1 MRTTT
6 VLPQTTWAAFS
17 CALLVL
23 TGGLLSPA
31 QAQAVDTVLRVAQA
45 SPATA
50 APQPRQPA
58 SPLQAAASASR
69 KWSVYWGWNRSTYS
83 NSDIHFWGADHDFT
97 LSSVKANDMQADVT
111 TENIFGTFLSPANM
125 TLPQTNLRVAYQVSP
140 DTAWAIN
147 LDHMKYVVTTD
158 QTVGFAGYINNSNS
172 TQTGATRTL
181 STNYLNFEHT
191 DGLNVVTVEYEK
203 QYPVTQWKAPF
214 ASRWV
219 ALVGAGIVYPKTN
232 VTLNMLG
239 RSRNDQFHL
248 AGYSAGGGVGWEA
261 DFLDSWF
268 FRSMLKVGYV
278 TLPDVLTSSQGDK
291 ASHNFTYNEFLFAF
305 GKRF

>member
-6 VLPQTTWAAFS
+6 MLPKTSWAAAW
-17 CALLVL
+17 CALCAL
-23 TGGLLSPA
+23 TGGVQGPA
-31 QAQAVDTVLRVAQA
+31 TAQTADTVLLAQA
-45 SPATA
+45 SPVSASPVKRDA
-50 APQPRQPA
+50 A

-125 TLPQTNLRVAYQVSP
+125 TLPQTNLRIAYQVSP
-140 DTAWAIN
+140 DTAWALN
-147 LDHMKYVVTTD
+147 LDHMKYVVTPD
-158 QTVGFAGYINNSNS
+158 QAVAFSGRINNDS
-172 TQTGATRTL
+172 QTGATRTL

-191 DGLNVVTVEYEK
+191 DGLNVVSVEYEK
-203 QYPVTQWKAPF
+203 QYPVNQWKAPF

-268 FRSMLKVGYV
+268 FRSMFKMGYV

-291 ASHNFTYNEFLFAF
+291 ASHNFTYNELLIAL

>member
-6 VLPQTTWAAFS
+6 MLPKSPWATAW
-17 CALLVL
+17 CALFVL
-23 TGGLLSPA
+23 AGGAPSPA
-31 QAQAVDTVLRVAQA
+31 WAQTADTVLLAQA
-45 SPATA
+45 SPASA
-50 APQPRQPA
+50 SPLKRDAA

-147 LDHMKYVVTTD
+147 LDHMKYVVTPD
-158 QTVGFAGYINNSNS
+158 QTVAFSGRINNDP
-172 TQTGATRTL
+172 QTGATRTL

-191 DGLNVVTVEYEK
+191 DGLNVVTLEYEK

-268 FRSMLKVGYV
+268 FRSMFKMGYV

-291 ASHNFTYNEFLFAF
+291 ASHNFTYNEWLIAL

>member
-1 MRTTT
+1 
-6 VLPQTTWAAFS
+6 
-17 CALLVL
+17 
-23 TGGLLSPA
+23 
-31 QAQAVDTVLRVAQA
+31 
-45 SPATA
+45 
-50 APQPRQPA
+50 
-58 SPLQAAASASR
+58 
-69 KWSVYWGWNRSTYS
+69 
-83 NSDIHFWGADHDFT
+83 
-97 LSSVKANDMQADVT
+97 MQADVT

-125 TLPQTNLRVAYQVSP
+125 TLPQTNLRIAYQVSP

-147 LDHMKYVVTTD
+147 LDHMKYVVTPD
-158 QTVGFAGYINNSNS
+158 QAVAFSGRISNDS
-172 TQTGATRTL
+172 QTGATRTL

-191 DGLNVVTVEYEK
+191 DGLNVVSVEYEK
-203 QYPVTQWKAPF
+203 QFPVTQWKAPF

-268 FRSMLKVGYV
+268 FRSMFKMGYV

-291 ASHNFTYNEFLFAF
+291 ASHNFTYNELLIAI

>member
-6 VLPQTTWAAFS
+6 MLPKTPWAAAC
-17 CALLVL
+17 CALFVL
-23 TGGLLSPA
+23 TGGVQGPA
-31 QAQAVDTVLRVAQA
+31 MAQTADTVLLAQA
-45 SPATA
+45 SPASA
-50 APQPRQPA
+50 SPLKRDAA

-147 LDHMKYVVTTD
+147 LDHMKYVVTPD
-158 QTVGFAGYINNSNS
+158 QTVAFSGRINNDP
-172 TQTGATRTL
+172 QAGASRTL

-191 DGLNVVTVEYEK
+191 DGLNVVSVEYEK
-203 QYPVTQWKAPF
+203 QYPVTLWKAPF

-268 FRSMLKVGYV
+268 FRSMFKMGYV

-291 ASHNFTYNEFLFAF
+291 ASHNFTYNELLIAL

>member
-6 VLPQTTWAAFS
+6 MLLKTSWAAAW
-17 CALLVL
+17 CALFAL
-23 TGGLLSPA
+23 TGGVQGPA
-31 QAQAVDTVLRVAQA
+31 MAQTADTVLLAQA
-45 SPATA
+45 SPVSASPVKRDA
-50 APQPRQPA
+50 A

-125 TLPQTNLRVAYQVSP
+125 TLPQTNLRIAYQVSP
-140 DTAWAIN
+140 DTAWALN
-147 LDHMKYVVTTD
+147 LDHMKYVVTPD
-158 QTVGFAGYINNSNS
+158 QTVAFSGRITNDP
-172 TQTGATRTL
+172 QTGATRTL

-191 DGLNVVTVEYEK
+191 DGLNVVTLEYEK

-232 VTLNMLG
+232 VTLNMVG

-248 AGYSAGGGVGWEA
+248 SGYSAGGGVGWEA

-268 FRSMLKVGYV
+268 FRGMFKMGYV

-291 ASHNFTYNEFLFAF
+291 ASHNFTYNELLIAL

>member
-1 MRTTT
+1 M
-6 VLPQTTWAAFS
+6 S
-17 CALLVL
+17 
-23 TGGLLSPA
+23 
-31 QAQAVDTVLRVAQA
+31 A
-45 SPATA
+45 SPVKRDA
-50 APQPRQPA
+50 A

-125 TLPQTNLRVAYQVSP
+125 TLPQTNLRIAYQVSP
-140 DTAWAIN
+140 DTAWALN
-147 LDHMKYVVTTD
+147 LDHMKYVVTPD
-158 QTVGFAGYINNSNS
+158 QTVAFSGRINNDP
-172 TQTGATRTL
+172 QTGATRTL

-191 DGLNVVTVEYEK
+191 DGLNVVSVEYEK
-203 QYPVTQWKAPF
+203 QFPVTQWKAPF

-268 FRSMLKVGYV
+268 FRSMFKMGYV

-291 ASHNFTYNEFLFAF
+291 ASHNFTYNELLIAL

>member
-6 VLPQTTWAAFS
+6 MLPKTSWAAAW
-17 CALLVL
+17 CALFALI
-23 TGGLLSPA
+23 GGVQGPA
-31 QAQAVDTVLRVAQA
+31 MAQTADTVLLAQA
-45 SPATA
+45 SPVSASPVKRDA
-50 APQPRQPA
+50 A

-83 NSDIHFWGADHDFT
+83 NSDIHFWGADHNFT

-125 TLPQTNLRVAYQVSP
+125 TLPQTNLRIAYQVSP
-140 DTAWAIN
+140 DTAWALN
-147 LDHMKYVVTTD
+147 LDHMKYVVTPD
-158 QTVGFAGYINNSNS
+158 QTVAFSGRITNDP
-172 TQTGATRTL
+172 QTGATRTL

-191 DGLNVVTVEYEK
+191 DGLNVVTLEYEK

-232 VTLNMLG
+232 VTLNMVG

-268 FRSMLKVGYV
+268 FRSMFKIGYV

-291 ASHNFTYNEFLFAF
+291 ASHNFTYNELLIAL

>member
-6 VLPQTTWAAFS
+6 MLPKTSWAAAW
-17 CALLVL
+17 CALFAL
-23 TGGLLSPA
+23 TGGVQGTAMA
-31 QAQAVDTVLRVAQA
+31 QTADTVLLAQA
-45 SPATA
+45 NPASVSPVKRDA
-50 APQPRQPA
+50 A

-125 TLPQTNLRVAYQVSP
+125 TLPQTNLRIAYQVSP
-140 DTAWAIN
+140 DTAWALN
-147 LDHMKYVVTTD
+147 LDHMKYVVTPD
-158 QTVGFAGYINNSNS
+158 QTVAFSGRINNDPQS
-172 TQTGATRTL
+172 GATRNL

-191 DGLNVVTVEYEK
+191 DGLNVVSVEYEK
-203 QYPVTQWKAPF
+203 QFPVTQWKAPF

-268 FRSMLKVGYV
+268 FRSMFKMGYV

-291 ASHNFTYNEFLFAF
+291 ASHNFTYNELLIAL

>member
-1 MRTTT
+1 MTFQ
-6 VLPQTTWAAFS
+6 PIWAAS
-17 CALLVL
+17 CWAV
-23 TGGLLSPA
+23 TVSIAAFLSPA
-31 QAQAVDTVLRVAQA
+31 WAQTADTVLLVQA
-45 SPATA
+45 SAA
-50 APQPRQPA
+50 APVPLPPAAA
-58 SPLQAAASASR
+58 SPLQAAASVAR

-83 NSDIHFWGADHDFT
+83 NSDIHFWGPDHNFT
-97 LSSVKANDMQADVT
+97 LSNVKANDLQADVT
-111 TENIFGTFLSPANM
+111 TDNIFGTFLNPANM

-147 LDHMKYVVTTD
+147 LDHMKYVVTPD
-158 QTVGFAGYINNSNS
+158 QTVAFAGSINNDPQSGS
-172 TQTGATRTL
+172 TRTL

-191 DGLNVVTVEYEK
+191 DGLNVVTLEYEK
-203 QYPVTQWKAPF
+203 QFPVTQWKAPF

-268 FRSMLKVGYV
+268 FRSLFKMGYV

-291 ASHNFTYNEFLFAF
+291 ASHNFTYNELLIAV

>member
-6 VLPQTTWAAFS
+6 MLPKTPWAAVS

-23 TGGLLSPA
+23 IGGVQSPA
-31 QAQAVDTVLRVAQA
+31 WAQAADTVLLAQA
-45 SPATA
+45 SPAA
-50 APQPRQPA
+50 VSPVKRDASP
-58 SPLQAAASASR
+58 SPLQAAASARR

-97 LSSVKANDMQADVT
+97 LSGVKANDMQADVT
-111 TENIFGTFLSPANM
+111 TENIFGTFLNPGNM
-125 TLPQTNLRVAYQVSP
+125 TLPQTNLRIAYQVSP
-140 DTAWAIN
+140 DTAWALN
-147 LDHMKYVVTTD
+147 LDHMKYVVTPD
-158 QTVGFAGYINNSNS
+158 QTVGFSGN
-172 TQTGATRTL
+172 TQPDNLTGNTRTL

-191 DGLNVVTVEYEK
+191 DGLNVVSVEYEK
-203 QYPVTQWKAPF
+203 QFPVTQWKAPF

-268 FRSMLKVGYV
+268 FRSMFKMGYV

-291 ASHNFTYNEFLFAF
+291 ASHNFTYNELLIAV

>member
-1 MRTTT
+1 MRTATM
-6 VLPQTTWAAFS
+6 LPKTAWAAAL
-17 CALLVL
+17 CALFVL
-23 TGGLLSPA
+23 TGGVQSPA
-31 QAQAVDTVLRVAQA
+31 WAQTADTVLLAQA
-45 SPATA
+45 SPAPVSPVKRDA
-50 APQPRQPA
+50 V
-58 SPLQAAASASR
+58 SPLQTAASATR

-111 TENIFGTFLSPANM
+111 TENIFGTFLNPGNI
-125 TLPQTNLRVAYQVSP
+125 TLPQTNLRIAYQVSAH
-140 DTAWAIN
+140 TAWAIN
-147 LDHMKYVVTTD
+147 LDHMKYVVTPD
-158 QTVGFAGYINNSNS
+158 QTVAFSGRINNDP
-172 TQTGATRTL
+172 QTGATRTL
-181 STNYLNFEHT
+181 STKYLNFEHT
-191 DGLNVVTVEYEK
+191 DGLNVVSLEYEK

-268 FRSMLKVGYV
+268 FRSMFKMGYV

-291 ASHNFTYNEFLFAF
+291 ASHNFTYNELLIAV

>member
-6 VLPQTTWAAFS
+6 MLPKSPWATAW
-17 CALLVL
+17 CALFVL
-23 TGGLLSPA
+23 TGGVQGPA
-31 QAQAVDTVLRVAQA
+31 MAQTADTVLLAQA
-45 SPATA
+45 SPASA
-50 APQPRQPA
+50 SPLKRDAA

-147 LDHMKYVVTTD
+147 LDHMKYVVTPD
-158 QTVGFAGYINNSNS
+158 QTVAFSGRINNDP
-172 TQTGATRTL
+172 QAGASRTL

-232 VTLNMLG
+232 VTLNMVG

-248 AGYSAGGGVGWEA
+248 SGYSAGGGVGWEA
-261 DFLDSWF
+261 DFLESWF
-268 FRSMLKVGYV
+268 FRSMFKMGYV

-291 ASHNFTYNEFLFAF
+291 ASHNFTYNEFLLAF

>member
-6 VLPQTTWAAFS
+6 MLPKTSWAAAW
-17 CALLVL
+17 CALFAL
-23 TGGLLSPA
+23 TGGVTGPA
-31 QAQAVDTVLRVAQA
+31 MAQTADTVLLAQA
-45 SPATA
+45 SPASA
-50 APQPRQPA
+50 SPVQRDAA
-58 SPLQAAASASR
+58 SPLQTAASSRR

-147 LDHMKYVVTTD
+147 LDHMKYVVTPD
-158 QTVGFAGYINNSNS
+158 QTVAFSGRITNDP
-172 TQTGATRTL
+172 QTGANRTL

-191 DGLNVVTVEYEK
+191 DGLNVVSVEYEK
-203 QYPVTQWKAPF
+203 QFPVTQWKAPF

-239 RSRNDQFHL
+239 RSRNDQFHM

-268 FRSMLKVGYV
+268 FRSMFKMGYV

-291 ASHNFTYNEFLFAF
+291 ASHNFTYNELLIAV

>member
-6 VLPQTTWAAFS
+6 MLPKTPWAAAW
-17 CALLVL
+17 CALFVL
-23 TGGLLSPA
+23 TGGVQGPA
-31 QAQAVDTVLRVAQA
+31 MAQTADTVLLAQA
-45 SPATA
+45 SPAYA
-50 APQPRQPA
+50 SPLKRDAA

-147 LDHMKYVVTTD
+147 LDHMKYVVTPD
-158 QTVGFAGYINNSNS
+158 QTVAFSGRITNDP
-172 TQTGATRTL
+172 QTGATRTL

-203 QYPVTQWKAPF
+203 QYPETQWKAPF

-239 RSRNDQFHL
+239 RSRNDQYHL

-268 FRSMLKVGYV
+268 FRSMFKMGYV

-291 ASHNFTYNEFLFAF
+291 ASHNFTYNELLIAV

>member
-6 VLPQTTWAAFS
+6 MLPKTPWAAAW
-17 CALLVL
+17 CALFVL
-23 TGGLLSPA
+23 TGGVQGPA
-31 QAQAVDTVLRVAQA
+31 MAQTADTVLLALA
-45 SPATA
+45 SPASA
-50 APQPRQPA
+50 SPLKRDAA

-69 KWSVYWGWNRSTYS
+69 KWSVYWGWNRSTYA

-125 TLPQTNLRVAYQVSP
+125 TLPQTNLRIAYQVSP

-147 LDHMKYVVTTD
+147 LDHMKYVVTPD
-158 QTVGFAGYINNSNS
+158 QTVAFSGRINNDP
-172 TQTGATRTL
+172 QAGASRTL

-191 DGLNVVTVEYEK
+191 DGLNVVSVEYEK
-203 QYPVTQWKAPF
+203 QYPVTLWKAPF

-268 FRSMLKVGYV
+268 FRSMFKMGYV

-291 ASHNFTYNEFLFAF
+291 ASHNFTYNELLIAV